1 LYTIEIKHNMV
12 NNKKTPLAFLE
23 EYPQGN
29 FYPAYLAE
37 NLLAFSQKRY
47 QQLLSYSQ
55 GKYSPKI
62 LLATSDTV
70 DFLATFVAAVSC
82 NFPVFLGNSQWGKQE
97 WEQALQLVNPNVI
110 VTDGDWQERQI
121 PALAPFPIVI
131 SRPIGIATGGSSG
144 KLRFVVHNWETLLAA
159 VAGLRQY
166 FQVSQIHSLCVL
178 PLYHVSGLMQF
189 VRSLVTSG
197 KFVLFSSWKDM
208 LADSAV
214 DFWNFPQKFSPKE
227 FFLSLV
233 PTQLQRLLTSTETAS
248 WLSQF
253 QTIFL
258 GGAAAWQALLETA
271 KQWQLPLSPTYGM
284 TETAAQVATL
294 KPQDFLLGKDGVGC
308 CLPHA
313 KITIQAS
320 SQTVGIV
327 AIASE
332 SLAWGYYPNQPF
344 DGKLITDDLGYFDA
358 AGYLH
363 LVGRN
368 SDKIVTGGEN
378 VFPREVEAAIRETG
392 WVRDVLVTGIPDS
405 DWGQVVVALYVP
417 RWQDQSFSQKVPF
430 LNISRY
436 KYPKIWIPVEK
447 IPRNDRYKIDREAV
461 DRIIAE
467 WQRSAGK

>member
-1 LYTIEIKHNMV
+1 
-12 NNKKTPLAFLE
+12 
-23 EYPQGN
+23 
-29 FYPAYLAE
+29 
-37 NLLAFSQKRY
+37 
-47 QQLLSYSQ
+47 
-55 GKYSPKI
+55 
-62 LLATSDTV
+62 
-70 DFLATFVAAVSC
+70 
-82 NFPVFLGNSQWGKQE
+82 
-97 WEQALQLVNPNVI
+97 
-110 VTDGDWQERQI
+110 
-121 PALAPFPIVI
+121 
-131 SRPIGIATGGSSG
+131 
-144 KLRFVVHNWETLLAA
+144 

-166 FQVSQIHSLCVL
+166 FQVSQINSLCVL

-189 VRSLVTSG
+189 VRSLVTGG

-284 TETAAQVATL
+284 TETAAQIATL
-294 KPQDFLLGKDGVGC
+294 KPQDFLLGKNGVGC

-320 SQTVGIV
+320 SQAVGIV
-327 AIASE
+327 AIASK

-344 DGKLITDDLGYFDA
+344 SGKLITDDMGYFDA

-368 SDKIVTGGEN
+368 SNRIVTGGEN

-405 DWGQVVVALYVP
+405 NWGEVVVAIYVP
-417 RWQDQSFSQKVPF
+417 RWQGEPFQQQVPF

-447 IPRNDRYKIDREAV
+447 IPRNDRHKIDREAV
-461 DRIIAE
+461 VRIIAE

>member
-1 LYTIEIKHNMV
+1 MV
-12 NNKKTPLAFLE
+12 DNRKTPLAFLE
-23 EYPQGN
+23 EYPREN
-29 FYPAYLAE
+29 FHPAYLAE

-47 QQLLSYSQ
+47 QQFLDSYQ
-55 GKYSPKI
+55 GRYPPKI

-97 WEQALQLVNPNVI
+97 WEQALQLVHPNII
-110 VTDGDWQERQI
+110 VTDKNWQERQI
-121 PALAPFPIVI
+121 PASEPFPIFI

-166 FQVSQIHSLCVL
+166 FQVSQINSLCVL

-189 VRSLVTSG
+189 VRSLVTGG
-197 KFVLFSSWKDM
+197 KFFLLSSWKDM
-208 LADSAV
+208 LVGSAK
-214 DFWNFPQKFSPKE
+214 NSSQLPQEFSPE
-227 FFLSLV
+227 TFFLSLV
-233 PTQLQRLLTSTETAS
+233 PTQLQRLLASAETAS

-294 KPQDFLLGKDGVGC
+294 KPQDFLLGKNGVGC

-313 KITIQAS
+313 KIMIQAS
-320 SQTVGIV
+320 SQAVGIV

-363 LVGRN
+363 LIGRN

-378 VFPREVEAAIRETG
+378 VFPKEVEAAIRETG

-417 RWQDQSFSQKVPF
+417 RCQGEPLPQPVPS

-436 KYPKIWIPVEK
+436 KYPKVWIPVEK
-447 IPRNDRYKIDREAV
+447 IPRNDRHKIDCEAV

-467 WQRSAGK
+467 WQRSE

>member
-1 LYTIEIKHNMV
+1 MV
-12 NNKKTPLAFLE
+12 DRRKTPLAFLE
-23 EYPQGN
+23 EYPRGN

-37 NLLAFSQKRY
+37 NLLAYSQKRY

-55 GKYSPKI
+55 GKYPPKI

-82 NFPVFLGNSQWGKQE
+82 NFPVFLGNSQWGKQD
-97 WEQALQLVNPNVI
+97 WKQALQLVNPHIV
-110 VTDGDWQERQI
+110 VTDGNWQERQI
-121 PALAPFPIVI
+121 PVSEPFPISI

-166 FQVSQIHSLCVL
+166 FQVSQINSLCVL

-189 VRSLVTSG
+189 VRSLVTGG
-197 KFVLFSSWKDM
+197 KFFLLSSWKDM
-208 LADSAV
+208 LVGSAA
-214 DFWNFPQKFSPKE
+214 NPSQLPQKFTPE
-227 FFLSLV
+227 DFFLSLV
-233 PTQLQRLLTSTETAS
+233 PTQLQRLLASAETAS

-253 QTIFL
+253 YTIFL
-258 GGAAAWQALLETA
+258 GGAAAWQALLKTA
-271 KQWQLPLSPTYGM
+271 KQWQIPLSPTYGM

-313 KITIQAS
+313 KITIQPS
-320 SQTVGIV
+320 SKKVGIV
-327 AIASE
+327 AIASD

-344 DGKLITDDLGYFDA
+344 SGKLITDDLGYFDA
-358 AGYLH
+358 AGYFH

-405 DWGQVVVALYVP
+405 DWGQVVVAIYVP
-417 RWQDQSFSQKVPF
+417 RCQGEPFQQQVPS

-436 KYPKIWIPVEK
+436 KYPKVWIPVEK

-461 DRIIAE
+461 DRIITE
-467 WQRSAGK
+467 WQRSSGQ